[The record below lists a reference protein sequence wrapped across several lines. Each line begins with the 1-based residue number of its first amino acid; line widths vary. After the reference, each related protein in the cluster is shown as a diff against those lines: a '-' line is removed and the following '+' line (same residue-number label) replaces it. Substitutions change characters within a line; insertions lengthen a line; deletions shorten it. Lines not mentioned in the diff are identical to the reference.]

1 MAADA
6 VIVFDAEQVCRAGG
20 TAVWRHC
27 CLAAL
32 LFGGTAVGARVA
44 ETVLMGR
51 DHRGDGLPE
60 PF

>member
-1 MAADA
+1 MSSTLSRF
-6 VIVFDAEQVCRAGG
+6 VV
-20 TAVWRHC
+20 
-27 CLAAL
+27 LAAL

-44 ETVLMGR
+44 ESVLMGR